1 MAVTWK
7 TASAAVCIF
16 EHFVIIIIIIIIIRR
31 LDLYNMRSVGVY
43 DRIFVAG
50 QNGPFLTG
58 S

>member
-16 EHFVIIIIIIIIIRR
+16 EHFVIIIIIIIIRR